1 MMRRLLL
8 PALWLTLA
16 MAQYGPPLE
25 PEGWPLICDCLLR
38 AVIAFP
44 LTLWALV
51 EIVRKRG

>member
-8 PALWLTLA
+8 PALFLTLA

-25 PEGWPLICDCLLR
+25 PEGWPLICDSLLR

-51 EIVRKRG
+51 EIVRKP